1 MIAAGA
7 CGVVQPSFA
16 FLISDMIATFYNTAP
31 VGEAGLPV
39 SFGGG
44 WGKEGGGGSGEA
56 EPRVSYLIFMCP
68 WPILPLSPP
77 PKGEHDAAGVVPV
90 LDVLRHW

>member
-31 VGEAGLPV
+31 VGEAGPPGR
-39 SFGGG
+39 FRGQGPQGGEEG
-44 WGKEGGGGSGEA
+44 EGGRPNQG
-56 EPRVSYLIFMCP
+56 
-68 WPILPLSPP
+68 
-77 PKGEHDAAGVVPV
+77 
-90 LDVLRHW
+90 